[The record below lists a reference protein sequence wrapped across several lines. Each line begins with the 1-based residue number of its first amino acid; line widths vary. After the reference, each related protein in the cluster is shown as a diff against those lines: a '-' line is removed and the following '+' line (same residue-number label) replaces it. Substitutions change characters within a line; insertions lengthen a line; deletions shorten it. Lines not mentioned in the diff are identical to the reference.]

1 MILRL
6 TLKDSVQSDGKFR
19 RVSDMRVDLRALRM
33 WGCQSKLATGMDI
46 DIDAV
51 GDSQKESARILQS
64 PFHVRHRKLGDRV
77 RLPWGSGLDSEGESH
92 VVILAVKFH
101 DARNSYL
108 RRSLRRD
115 RSLNAARNEN
125 DLRKLRAVQNLLMH
139 LFVAAFIAALAAQC
153 VYYHGSGCGAFG
165 RIEMNFATLQFKRAV
180 HSVERRPERELDGA
194 IEFTLGASL
203 HTVHGTFKL
212 KRGEIH
218 FDPAKGTAT
227 GAMVVDALSG
237 ESGNEGR
244 DKKMHQEI
252 LDSPKFSEIVFIP
265 SRIQGTI
272 APQGT
277 SQVTVSGVM
286 KLHGQDHDMAL
297 TFAVQ
302 PGTPGQAHAIS
313 KFSVPYVK
321 WGLKNPSTFL
331 LRVTDSVDIDVH
343 ASGQLTLALAHP

>member
-1 MILRL
+1 MKRAPRFFRL
-6 TLKDSVQSDGKFR
+6 NSIR
-19 RVSDMRVDLRALRM
+19 RALPIIAIATALFCTPRLFA
-33 WGCQSKLATGMDI
+33 QESVFTLDPSK
-46 DIDAV
+46 
-51 GDSQKESARILQS
+51 SS
-64 PFHVRHRKLGDRV
+64 
-77 RLPWGSGLDSEGESH
+77 
-92 VVILAVKFH
+92 
-101 DARNSYL
+101 
-108 RRSLRRD
+108 
-115 RSLNAARNEN
+115 
-125 DLRKLRAVQNLLMH
+125 
-139 LFVAAFIAALAAQC
+139 
-153 VYYHGSGCGAFG
+153 
-165 RIEMNFATLQFKRAV
+165 
-180 HSVERRPERELDGA
+180 

-227 GAMVVDALSG
+227 GSIVVDALSG

>member
-1 MILRL
+1 MKR
-6 TLKDSVQSDGKFR
+6 G
-19 RVSDMRVDLRALRM
+19 
-33 WGCQSKLATGMDI
+33 
-46 DIDAV
+46 
-51 GDSQKESARILQS
+51 
-64 PFHVRHRKLGDRV
+64 
-77 RLPWGSGLDSEGESH
+77 
-92 VVILAVKFH
+92 
-101 DARNSYL
+101 
-108 RRSLRRD
+108 RRSLQLKQIRRAFPI
-115 RSLNAARNEN
+115 LAIAG
-125 DLRKLRAVQNLLMH
+125 A
-139 LFVAAFIAALAAQC
+139 LFCSPYLYAQES
-153 VYYHGSGCGAFG
+153 VF
-165 RIEMNFATLQFKRAV
+165 TLDPSK
-180 HSVERRPERELDGA
+180 ST

-218 FDPAKGTAT
+218 FDPAKGTAS
-227 GAMVVDALSG
+227 GAIVVDALSG
-237 ESGNEGR
+237 ETSNEGR

-252 LDSPKFSEIVFIP
+252 LESPKFSEIIFIP

-286 KLHGQDHDMAL
+286 ELHGQDHDMAL

-302 PGTPGQAHAIS
+302 PGTPGQAQATS

-343 ASGQLTLALAHP
+343 ASGQLTAAPAHP